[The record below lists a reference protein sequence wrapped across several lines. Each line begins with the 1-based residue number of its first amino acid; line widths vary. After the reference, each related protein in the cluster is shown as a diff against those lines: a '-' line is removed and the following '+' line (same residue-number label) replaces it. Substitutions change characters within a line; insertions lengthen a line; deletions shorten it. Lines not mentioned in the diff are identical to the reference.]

1 MCDTR
6 APLRE
11 SVNRQHDGF
20 LGLLQA
26 ASQIAV
32 LVGAVGSA
40 GLMLHAGRHAPRV
53 LVVLFAIWVLS
64 PFVALASAN
73 VVSRRW
79 PAPIRATLYSVTL
92 LVTLGSL
99 AVYGAD
105 ALRPPQSQAA
115 FVYVI
120 VPPASW
126 LLCAI
131 AIAAAASISGR
142 RLRGGR
148 GV

>member
-1 MCDTR
+1 M
-6 APLRE
+6 
-11 SVNRQHDGF
+11 RQD

-32 LVGAVGSA
+32 LIGAVGSA
-40 GLMLHAGRHAPRV
+40 GLMLHAGRHAPRL

-73 VVSRRW
+73 VVSKRW
-79 PAPIRATLYSVTL
+79 PVLIRATLYSVMF

-105 ALRPPQSQAA
+105 ALRPPKAQAA
-115 FVYVI
+115 FVYV
-120 VPPASW
+120 VVAPASW
-126 LLCAI
+126 LVSAI
-131 AIAAAASISGR
+131 VIAVAALISGR
-142 RLRGGR
+142 RPRR
-148 GV
+148 D